1 MTDSPRPLIDSVAAS
16 VGFTGALL
24 TTLRFKESYYFWFIQ
39 SIVSITLWG
48 ITAMQGGSNWVLF
61 FTYILYLSNDLV
73 SFFDKNVVWFH
84 PKETI
89 AEN

>member
-1 MTDSPRPLIDSVAAS
+1 MTLLFFVVSVGLLYLWESNMTDSPRPLIDSIATS

-61 FTYILYLSNDLV
+61 FTYILY
-73 SFFDKNVVWFH
+73 
-84 PKETI
+84 
-89 AEN
+89 